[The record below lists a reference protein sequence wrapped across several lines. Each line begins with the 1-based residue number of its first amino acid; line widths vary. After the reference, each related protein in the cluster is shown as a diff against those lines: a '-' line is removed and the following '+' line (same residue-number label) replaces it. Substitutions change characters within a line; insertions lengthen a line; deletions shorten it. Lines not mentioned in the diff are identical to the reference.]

1 MMMAPPTSESNAA
14 APDRLRTRKPSDGR
28 LPALVVTGFLGSGK
42 TTLLNHLLAQ
52 CAMRDSAV
60 AVNEFGEVGLDG
72 DFLKHDRERQ
82 GVIAGGCFCCALG
95 DSFGD
100 ALLALYSRAAAL
112 ARPVDRL
119 VVETSGIAD
128 PTELIGYLIGNP
140 GASRLFRLEGIACT
154 VDAALGDRQIAE
166 HDEAVAQIAIADRLV
181 ITKTDLASSD
191 ALARLKRQ
199 LAGIN
204 PRAEAIEARHGA
216 VAAEELLESGDE
228 VAVALRLKDAATGT
242 AHGHG
247 VSSFTL
253 GADRPLPWQ
262 AFQRW
267 LTAVRVRRAQQLLRV
282 KGILYLEGEPHPVAI
297 HGVRHIFHRPEP
309 LEHLAEV
316 PGRSC
321 LVFIVRGDLRDEVE
335 AGWQALLEEQPC

>member
-1 MMMAPPTSESNAA
+1 MMMAPPTSESDAA
-14 APDRLRTRKPSDGR
+14 VPDRSRAKRPSDAR
-28 LPALVVTGFLGSGK
+28 LPVLVVTGFLGSGK
-42 TTLLNHLLAQ
+42 TTLLNRLLAQ
-52 CAMRDSAV
+52 RAMRDSAV

-82 GVIAGGCFCCALG
+82 AVIAGGCFCCALG

-112 ARPVDRL
+112 ERPIDRL

-140 GASRLFRLEGIACT
+140 GASRLFRLEGIVAT
-154 VDAALGDRQIAE
+154 VDAALAEQEIAE
-166 HDEAVAQIAIADRLV
+166 HDEAAAQIAIADRLV
-181 ITKTDLASSD
+181 ITKTDLASPE
-191 ALARLKRQ
+191 ALARLKPL

-216 VAAEELLESGDE
+216 VSADALLDSGDG
-228 VAVALRLKDAATGT
+228 VSTGLRLGDAASRP

-247 VSSFTL
+247 VESFTL
-253 GADRPLPWQ
+253 YAERPLYWRP
-262 AFQRW
+262 FQRW
-267 LTAVRVRRAQQLLRV
+267 LTALRVRRAQQLLRV
-282 KGILYLEGEPHPVAI
+282 KGILYLEGEAHPVAI

-309 LEHLAEV
+309 LEHLVEV
-316 PGRSC
+316 PRRSR
-321 LVFIVRGDLRDEVE
+321 LVFIARRDIRGEVE
-335 AGWQALLEEQPC
+335 AGWRALLEEMLC